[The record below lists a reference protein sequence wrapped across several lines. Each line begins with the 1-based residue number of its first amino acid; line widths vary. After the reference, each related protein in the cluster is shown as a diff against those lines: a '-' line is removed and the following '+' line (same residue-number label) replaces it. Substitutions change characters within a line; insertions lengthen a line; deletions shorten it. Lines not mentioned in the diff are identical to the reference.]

1 MTPEDVLADLRDR
14 RSRLPLLAARRGDPL
29 DLAAALL
36 PGIDEADIAGAAR
49 GVAADPARV
58 ALLADVHGAQGLER
72 VRRLAFVAA
81 LAHTARFLDDPTPW
95 RDLVDDAHHDLLGRP
110 HAWRDLSPAALSM
123 ELVLELPDSSPARQL
138 LHLAA
143 RAALDA
149 PPREA
154 LDRTLRIVTRARLAA
169 RVQRWKA
176 WLEAR
181 AASIAPPLRDALDAL
196 VTGAVP
202 MAAADGPPDALA
214 RVVVGEALGG
224 EVTLAVGPTGLLLE
238 WDGDSPP
245 PDDARLGDRSL
256 EPSPLSL
263 AARAW
268 SLDLPPSE
276 ALVVELAGPGGRA
289 RIAWGQA

>member
-36 PGIDEADIAGAAR
+36 PGAEEGDVAGAAR

-58 ALLADVHGAQGLER
+58 GLLADVHGAQGLER

-95 RDLVDDAHHDLLGRP
+95 RDLVDDVHHDLLGRP

-154 LDRTLRIVTRARLAA
+154 LDRTARIVGRARLAA

-176 WLEAR
+176 WLETR

-196 VTGAVP
+196 VSGAVP
-202 MAAADGPPDALA
+202 MAAGDGPPDALA
-214 RVVVGEALGG
+214 RVVLGEALGG
-224 EVTLAVGPTGLLLE
+224 EITLAVCPAGLLIE
-238 WDGDSPP
+238 WDGDGVA
-245 PDDARLGDRSL
+245 PDEARLGDRGL
-256 EPSPLSL
+256 DPSPRSL
-263 AARAW
+263 AVRAW
-268 SLDLPPSE
+268 SLDVPPTE
-276 ALVVELAGPGGRA
+276 ALVVVLSGASGRA
-289 RIAWGQA
+289 RVAWGQA